1 MASFT
6 IDAILGVSAQ
16 ISEESSHLE
25 ARLNAVNEFQIGGRG
40 RLKDLCWDSSV
51 INLWDIRKVTP
62 WLIQSSFAIAEV
74 DENCARLDE
83 DKTDILDDGVNE
95 SRAKSETK
103 SPGED
108 FQDHE
113 SPSYI
118 NKMRRRRTAFT
129 CTQLKSLEEKFRGK
143 KYLTITERNNLAKGL
158 NLTDT
163 QVKTW
168 FQNRRTKWKKQ
179 MAPDFETS
187 LPWGEMN
194 SIMNPLQLRFPC
206 NAGELKPR
214 LPSSVPIGY
223 SSMPT
228 FHPSSN
234 LQVVYSNMSLHPFSP
249 SYNFTG

>member
-1 MASFT
+1 M
-6 IDAILGVSAQ
+6 DPKLVEEVGWK
-16 ISEESSHLE
+16 IST
-25 ARLNAVNEFQIGGRG
+25 AY
-40 RLKDLCWDSSV
+40 SSV
-51 INLWDIRKVTP
+51 INLWDVWTDVTQ
-62 WLIQSSFAIAEV
+62 WLIQSSFPIAEV
-74 DENCARLDE
+74 DENCTRLDGE
-83 DKTDILDDGVNE
+83 KTDVLDEEVNE
-95 SRAKSETK
+95 SREKGETR
-103 SPGED
+103 SLDED
-108 FQDHE
+108 FQDHD
-113 SPSYI
+113 SQSYI

-194 SIMNPLQLRFPC
+194 SIINRLRLGFPC

-223 SSMPT
+223 GAAPI